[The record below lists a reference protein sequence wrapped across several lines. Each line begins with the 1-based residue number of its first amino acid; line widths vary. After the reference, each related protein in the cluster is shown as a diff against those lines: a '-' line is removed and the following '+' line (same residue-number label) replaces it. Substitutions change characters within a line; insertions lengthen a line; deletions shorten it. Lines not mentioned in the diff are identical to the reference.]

1 MNDERIL
8 TEDLGDGVLVATLNR
23 AEKMNALDQAMV
35 DALHLWLGAHE
46 DDPSVRAVV
55 LTGAG
60 ERAFV
65 AGADISRFGS
75 ERTSQEDVER
85 YGNMVSSST
94 EALADAPKPTI
105 AKIRGFCIGGGLGIA
120 LSCDLRICAD
130 DSQFAVPA
138 AKLGLGYPHNNLR
151 KLTDVVGPAFAKE
164 IFFTARRYSATEAAE
179 MGLVNRVVPVAELDD
194 YIETY
199 AGMIGANAPLTIRQ
213 VKGTVGEL
221 MKDAADRDIAQCDQ
235 WVKDC
240 FESADYTEGQ
250 AAFMEKRRAEFQGR

>member
-1 MNDERIL
+1 MPTNKMIAQVDGAIGRIIFNNPERRNAVSL
-8 TEDLGDGVLVATLNR
+8 EMWEALGEITADYVADDRVRVIVL
-23 AEKMNALDQAMV
+23 E
-35 DALHLWLGAHE
+35 
-46 DDPSVRAVV
+46 
-55 LTGAG
+55 GAG
-60 ERAFV
+60 DKAFV

-75 ERTSQEDVER
+75 ERSSQEDVER
-85 YGNMVSSST
+85 YSATVSAST
-94 EALADAPKPTI
+94 ELLYDAPKPTI

-120 LSCDLRICAD
+120 LSCDMRICAD

>member
-1 MNDERIL
+1 MTTDKMIAQVDGAIGRIIFNNPERRNAVSL
-8 TEDLGDGVLVATLNR
+8 EMWEALGEITAGYVADDRVRVIVL
-23 AEKMNALDQAMV
+23 E
-35 DALHLWLGAHE
+35 
-46 DDPSVRAVV
+46 
-55 LTGAG
+55 GAG
-60 ERAFV
+60 DKAFV

-75 ERTSQEDVER
+75 ERSSQEDVER
-85 YGNMVSSST
+85 YSATVSAST
-94 EALADAPKPTI
+94 ELLYDAPKPTI

-120 LSCDLRICAD
+120 LSCDMRICAD
-130 DSQFAVPA
+130 NSQFAVPA